1 MMEKKNHAQLTLIG
15 LTMVVLY
22 VCYLILRPFIT
33 PVLFGCVIGIVFYP
47 IHTHVKRI
55 VRSSSGGAVISTLL
69 ILLLT
74 SIPFAFLVVAIS
86 NELAGI
92 YQALAAKTGGPQS
105 LLADILG
112 NVDRIVAWV
121 GKVFGVP
128 PVDVRA
134 LLTARLES
142 ASATLLHLGTSAVT
156 NLFSFMA
163 QAAIAL
169 VVLFF
174 SLRDGE
180 HGVSAV
186 LAALPLDEKRASEL
200 RSLISSTVIT
210 NVYGG
215 VVVGALQ
222 GTLAGLSFW
231 AVGINSPVLWGVV
244 TGVFSLVPILGSA
257 IVWVPASLALLITGH
272 FVKALI
278 LLALGAGLIGTIDNI
293 VRPLIICKSLQ
304 LHPILVFLSLLGGVQ
319 LFGVL
324 GLFVGPVVLSV
335 AAALVVMLRED
346 LTTPQAMKSAVETPA
361 IHVAA
366 THAK

>member
-1 MMEKKNHAQLTLIG
+1 MEKKNQAQLILVG

-33 PVLFGCVIGIVFYP
+33 PILFGCVIGTVFYP
-47 IHTHVKRI
+47 IHTYIKKI
-55 VRSSSGGAVISTLL
+55 VRSANGAAAISTLL

-74 SIPFAFLVVAIS
+74 SIPFAFLLVAIS
-86 NELAGI
+86 NELADI
-92 YQALAAKTGGPQS
+92 YQGLAAKSGGAQG
-105 LLADILG
+105 LLAHVLS
-112 NVDRIVAWV
+112 NVERIVSWV
-121 GKVFGVP
+121 SKVFGVP
-128 PVDVRA
+128 PVDVRG

-142 ASATLLHLGTSAVT
+142 ASASLLRLGTSAVT
-156 NLFSFMA
+156 NFFSFIA

-180 HGVSAV
+180 RGVSAI
-186 LAALPLDEKRASEL
+186 LTALPLDEKRASEL

-231 AVGINSPVLWGVV
+231 AVGIHSPVLWGSV
-244 TGVFSLVPILGSA
+244 TGVFSVVPILGSA

-278 LLALGAGLIGTIDNI
+278 LLALGAGLIGTTDNI
-293 VRPLIICKSLQ
+293 VRPLIIYKSLQ

-335 AAALVVMLRED
+335 AAALVLMLRED
-346 LTTPQAMKSAVETPA
+346 LTTPKGTKLAIEIPA
-361 IHVAA
+361 IPAAA
-366 THAK
+366 TRAK